1 MKALQSKYINVNGF
15 LLDLSSP
22 CVMGILNV
30 TPDSFYAG
38 SRMQTEIDI
47 THRIEQIVGE
57 GAGIIDVGAYSSRP
71 NAENVSPAEEM
82 ERLRMGLGMLRE
94 VQPNAVVSVDTFRA
108 DVARMCVEEY
118 GVAIIN
124 DIAAGEMD
132 GDMFRTVADL
142 NVPYIMMHMQGT
154 PQNMQQNPH
163 YDNLLKEVFMYF
175 ARKVQ
180 QLRDLGVKDI
190 ILDPGFGF
198 GKTVEHNYEL
208 LAHLEE
214 FRIFELPLLAGVSRK
229 SMIYRLLGTTPQEA
243 LNGTTVLDT
252 ICLLKGADILRV
264 HDVREA
270 VETVKIVEAMK
281 KEGAKPME

>member
-1 MKALQSKYINVNGF
+1 MEITTARYINVNGS
-15 LLDLSSP
+15 LLDLSQP
-22 CVMGILNV
+22 RVMGILNV

-38 SRMQTEIDI
+38 SRTQTEAEIVRRVKQIVSEGAAIIDI
-47 THRIEQIVGE
+47 
-57 GAGIIDVGAYSSRP
+57 GAYSSRP
-71 NAENVSPAEEM
+71 NADNVSAREEM
-82 ERLRMGLGMLRE
+82 ERLRMGLKILFE
-94 VQPNAVVSVDTFRA
+94 IQPDAVVSVDTFRA

-132 GDMFRTVADL
+132 ANMFHTVVAL

-154 PQNMQQNPH
+154 PQSMQQHPH
-163 YDNLLKEVFMYF
+163 YDNLLKEVFLYF

-198 GKTVEHNYEL
+198 GKTMEHNYEL
-208 LAHLEE
+208 LSHLEE
-214 FRIFELPLLAGVSRK
+214 FRIFELPLLVGVSRK
-229 SMIYRLLGTTPQEA
+229 SMIYRLLDITPQEA

-264 HDVREA
+264 HDVKEA
-270 VETVKIVEAMK
+270 VETVRIVQAMRNNS
-281 KEGAKPME
+281 

>member
-1 MKALQSKYINVNGF
+1 MEITTARYINVNGS
-15 LLDLSSP
+15 LLDLSQP
-22 CVMGILNV
+22 RVMGILNV

-38 SRMQTEIDI
+38 SRTQTEAEIVRRVKQIVSEGAAIIDI
-47 THRIEQIVGE
+47 
-57 GAGIIDVGAYSSRP
+57 GAYSSRS
-71 NAENVSPAEEM
+71 NADNVSAREEM
-82 ERLRMGLGMLRE
+82 ERLRMGLKILFE
-94 VQPNAVVSVDTFRA
+94 IQPDAVVSVDTFRA

-132 GDMFRTVADL
+132 ANMFHTVAAM

-154 PQNMQQNPH
+154 PQSMQQHPH
-163 YDNLLKEVFMYF
+163 YDNLLKEVFLYF

-198 GKTVEHNYEL
+198 GKTMEHNYEL
-208 LAHLEE
+208 LSHLEE
-214 FRIFELPLLAGVSRK
+214 FRIFELPLLVGVSRK
-229 SMIYRLLGTTPQEA
+229 SMIYRLLDITPQEA

-264 HDVREA
+264 HDVKEA
-270 VETVKIVEAMK
+270 VETVRIVQAMRNNS
-281 KEGAKPME
+281 

>member
-1 MKALQSKYINVNGF
+1 MEITTARYINVNGS
-15 LLDLSSP
+15 LLDLSQP
-22 CVMGILNV
+22 RVMGILNV

-38 SRMQTEIDI
+38 SRTQTEAEIVRRGKQIVSEGAAIIDI
-47 THRIEQIVGE
+47 
-57 GAGIIDVGAYSSRP
+57 GAYSSRS
-71 NAENVSPAEEM
+71 NADNVSAREEM
-82 ERLRMGLGMLRE
+82 ERLRMGLKILFE
-94 VQPNAVVSVDTFRA
+94 IQPDAVVSVDTFRA

-132 GDMFRTVADL
+132 ANMFHTVAAL

-154 PQNMQQNPH
+154 PQSMQQHPH
-163 YDNLLKEVFMYF
+163 YDNLLKEVFLYF

-198 GKTVEHNYEL
+198 GKTMEHNYEL
-208 LAHLEE
+208 LSHLEE
-214 FRIFELPLLAGVSRK
+214 FRIFELPLLVGVSRK
-229 SMIYRLLGTTPQEA
+229 SMIYRLLDITPQEA

-264 HDVREA
+264 HDVKEA
-270 VETVKIVEAMK
+270 VETVRIVQAMRNNS
-281 KEGAKPME
+281 

>member
-1 MKALQSKYINVNGF
+1 MEITTARYINVNGS
-15 LLDLSSP
+15 LLDLSQP
-22 CVMGILNV
+22 RVMGILNV

-38 SRMQTEIDI
+38 SRTQTEAEIVRRVKQIVSEGAAIIDI
-47 THRIEQIVGE
+47 
-57 GAGIIDVGAYSSRP
+57 GAYSSRS
-71 NAENVSPAEEM
+71 NADNVSAREEM
-82 ERLRMGLGMLRE
+82 ERLRMGLKILFE
-94 VQPNAVVSVDTFRA
+94 IQPDAVVSVDTFRA

-132 GDMFRTVADL
+132 TDMFHTVAAL

-154 PQNMQQNPH
+154 PQSMQQHPH
-163 YDNLLKEVFMYF
+163 YDNLLKEVFLYF

-198 GKTVEHNYEL
+198 GKTMEHNYEL
-208 LAHLEE
+208 LSHLEE
-214 FRIFELPLLAGVSRK
+214 FRIFELPLLVGVSRK
-229 SMIYRLLGTTPQEA
+229 SMIYRLLDITPQEA

-264 HDVREA
+264 HDVKEA
-270 VETVKIVEAMK
+270 VETVRIVQAMRNNS
-281 KEGAKPME
+281 

>member
-1 MKALQSKYINVNGF
+1 MEITTARYINVNGS
-15 LLDLSSP
+15 LLDLSQP
-22 CVMGILNV
+22 RVMGILNV

-38 SRMQTEIDI
+38 SRTQTEVEIVRRVKQIVSEGAAIIDI
-47 THRIEQIVGE
+47 
-57 GAGIIDVGAYSSRP
+57 GAYSSRP
-71 NAENVSPAEEM
+71 NADNVSSREEM
-82 ERLRMGLGMLRE
+82 ERLRMGLKILFE
-94 VQPNAVVSVDTFRA
+94 IQPDAVVSVDTFRA

-132 GDMFRTVADL
+132 TDMFHTVAAL

-154 PQNMQQNPH
+154 PQSMQQHPH
-163 YDNLLKEVFMYF
+163 YDNLLKEVFLYF

-198 GKTVEHNYEL
+198 GKTMEHNYEL
-208 LAHLEE
+208 LSHLEE
-214 FRIFELPLLAGVSRK
+214 FRIFELPLLVGVSRK
-229 SMIYRLLGTTPQEA
+229 SMIYRLLDITPQEA

-264 HDVREA
+264 HDVKEA
-270 VETVKIVEAMK
+270 VETVRIVQAMRNNH
-281 KEGAKPME
+281 

>member
-1 MKALQSKYINVNGF
+1 MEITTARYINVNGS
-15 LLDLSSP
+15 LLDLSQP
-22 CVMGILNV
+22 RVMGILNV

-38 SRMQTEIDI
+38 SRTQTEAEIVRRVKQIVSEGAAIIDI
-47 THRIEQIVGE
+47 
-57 GAGIIDVGAYSSRP
+57 GAYSSRP
-71 NAENVSPAEEM
+71 NADNVSSREEM
-82 ERLRMGLGMLRE
+82 ERLRMGLKILFE
-94 VQPNAVVSVDTFRA
+94 IQPDAVVSVDTFRA

-132 GDMFRTVADL
+132 ANMFHTVAAL

-154 PQNMQQNPH
+154 PQSMQQHPH
-163 YDNLLKEVFMYF
+163 YDNLLKEVFLYF

-198 GKTVEHNYEL
+198 GKTMEHNYEL
-208 LAHLEE
+208 LSHLEE
-214 FRIFELPLLAGVSRK
+214 FRIFELPLLVGVSRK
-229 SMIYRLLGTTPQEA
+229 SMIYRLLDITPQEA

-264 HDVREA
+264 HDVKEA
-270 VETVKIVEAMK
+270 VETVRIVQAMRNNH
-281 KEGAKPME
+281 

>member
-1 MKALQSKYINVNGF
+1 MEITTARYINVNGS
-15 LLDLSSP
+15 LLDLSQP
-22 CVMGILNV
+22 RVMGILNV

-38 SRMQTEIDI
+38 SRTQTEAEIVRRVKQIVSEGAAIIDI
-47 THRIEQIVGE
+47 
-57 GAGIIDVGAYSSRP
+57 GAYSSRP
-71 NAENVSPAEEM
+71 NADNVSSREEM
-82 ERLRMGLGMLRE
+82 ERLRMGLKILFE
-94 VQPNAVVSVDTFRA
+94 IQPDAVVSVDTFRA

-132 GDMFRTVADL
+132 ADMFHTVAAL

-154 PQNMQQNPH
+154 PQSMQQHPH
-163 YDNLLKEVFMYF
+163 YDNLLEEVLLYF

-198 GKTVEHNYEL
+198 GKTIEHNYEL
-208 LAHLEE
+208 LSHLED
-214 FRIFELPLLAGVSRK
+214 FRIFELPLLVGVSRK
-229 SMIYRLLGTTPQEA
+229 SMIYRLLDITPQEA

-264 HDVREA
+264 HDVKEA
-270 VETVKIVEAMK
+270 VETVRIVQAMRNNS
-281 KEGAKPME
+281 

>member
-1 MKALQSKYINVNGF
+1 MEITTARYINVNGS
-15 LLDLSSP
+15 LLDLSQP
-22 CVMGILNV
+22 RVMGILNV
-30 TPDSFYAG
+30 TPDSFYAS
-38 SRMQTEIDI
+38 SRTQTEVEIARRVKQIVSEGAAIIDI
-47 THRIEQIVGE
+47 
-57 GAGIIDVGAYSSRP
+57 GAYSSRA
-71 NAENVSPAEEM
+71 NADNVSAREEM
-82 ERLRMGLGMLRE
+82 ERLRMGLKILFE
-94 VQPNAVVSVDTFRA
+94 IQPDAVVSVDTFRA

-132 GDMFRTVADL
+132 ANMFHTVAAL

-154 PQNMQQNPH
+154 PQSMQQHPH
-163 YDNLLKEVFMYF
+163 YDNLLKEVFLYF

-198 GKTVEHNYEL
+198 GKTMEHNYEL
-208 LAHLEE
+208 LSHLEE
-214 FRIFELPLLAGVSRK
+214 FRIFELPLLVGVSRK
-229 SMIYRLLGTTPQEA
+229 SMIYRLLDITPQEA

-264 HDVREA
+264 HDVKEA
-270 VETVKIVEAMK
+270 VETVRIVQAMRNNS
-281 KEGAKPME
+281 